1 MHLGMG
7 RKPMKSSGIRAS
19 CSPNFI
25 PIHPWEKLCF
35 CWEALP
41 THFGRQSPSL
51 CGSRHTALWSLAP
64 GSVYDWEQLQC
75 LEEGFL
81 PVGRKEGLGSCK
93 KCVLHRLVSQ
103 CDSLGQTHMTE
114 DTEVA
119 TVVDKMSPQ
128 MLRSEPPS
136 TVYLM
141 HTMSS
146 RAKLGK
152 DGKRHAGGLQCDL
165 QKLCLK
171 PHYFT
176 LSRSTA
182 AVELQVLPQCVPM
195 VLGFALFCFVGCG
208 SHWGQYVDYKLL
220 GLFLQLAWSEPCE
233 WLTDIGSFPLRRDV
247 G

>member
-1 MHLGMG
+1 
-7 RKPMKSSGIRAS
+7 
-19 CSPNFI
+19 
-25 PIHPWEKLCF
+25 
-35 CWEALP
+35 
-41 THFGRQSPSL
+41 
-51 CGSRHTALWSLAP
+51 
-64 GSVYDWEQLQC
+64 
-75 LEEGFL
+75 
-81 PVGRKEGLGSCK
+81 
-93 KCVLHRLVSQ
+93 
-103 CDSLGQTHMTE
+103 MTE

-152 DGKRHAGGLQCDL
+152 DGKRHAGGLQRDL

-176 LSRSTA
+176 LSRSAA

-195 VLGFALFCFVGCG
+195 VLGFALFFQTASLC
-208 SHWGQYVDYKLL
+208 SLIMYWLQTH
-220 GLFLQLAWSEPCE
+220 GLATHPHKGVS
-233 WLTDIGSFPLRRDV
+233 R
-247 G
+247 